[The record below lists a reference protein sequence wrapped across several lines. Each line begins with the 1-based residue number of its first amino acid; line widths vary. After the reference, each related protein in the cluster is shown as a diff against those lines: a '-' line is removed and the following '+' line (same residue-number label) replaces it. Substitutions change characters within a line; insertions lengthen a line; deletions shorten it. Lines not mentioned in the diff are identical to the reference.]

1 MTRKSFRERVSD
13 TERKLIV
20 RALEKHD
27 GSITRAAKALD
38 LHRFQLRR
46 LIERYSLE
54 QHVKKA
60 KRPPVFQGNAAW
72 HALADA

>member
-1 MTRKSFRERVSD
+1 MTRKSFRERVCE

-20 RALEKHD
+20 RALGKAD

-46 LIERYSLE
+46 MVERYQLE
-54 QHVKKA
+54 AHVKKA
-60 KRPPVFQGNAAW
+60 KRPPVFGGNAAW
-72 HALADA
+72 NSLADA